1 MRFDRCITAAATL
14 LPLAALGCSDP
25 VPPTPDGAWTLN
37 FVQQSAL
44 ECDIFSH
51 NAQVGIISS
60 DSRTKVITDGTEGAR
75 VSCEVTGSGTFKAK
89 GKASQNG
96 YSLEI
101 LIPAITADASPESPA
116 DGQIAYSS
124 TKETVSNTYVAEKP
138 CAFYFQPDTKEGV
151 DTGKIWVAFQC
162 DEIVFDTSKCQISQG
177 YAIFENCTTDAA
189 E

>member
-1 MRFDRCITAAATL
+1 MRFDRCVAAAATL